1 MPESLPEKEISLK
14 GSLLVDRAK
23 EIKETLSKALQQ
35 SDSVLVDLSS
45 AADID
50 LACIQTLY
58 AAKRTAEKKG
68 ISFSF
73 TLSIPEHIMKKLTK
87 SGFLRK
93 ALGNAE
99 ELGSSLVGFI
109 GSGE

>member
-1 MPESLPEKEISLK
+1 MPDSLPAKEISLK

-23 EIKETLSKALQQ
+23 EIKETLSRALQE
-35 SDSVLVDLSS
+35 SDAVLVDLSS

-50 LACIQTLY
+50 LACVQTLY

-68 ISFSF
+68 IKFSF
-73 TLSIPEHIMKKLTK
+73 TLSIPEHVMKKLTK
-87 SGFLRK
+87 SGFIRR
-93 ALGNAE
+93 ALGSAE
-99 ELGSSLVGFI
+99 ELGSLLVGFT